1 MADHGAALQPL
12 LTEVPGVGAHLLGS
26 VPAVGILDD
35 DVQRVRETASLVEV
49 VQQFVALRRVGR
61 RWVGLCP
68 FHAEKS
74 GSFNVNEEL
83 GFYKC
88 FGCGASGDVITF
100 VREVE
105 HLDFVG
111 AVEWLAAK
119 AGITLHY
126 TTGGEGRD
134 RQRRTRLVEAVT
146 AAVAWYH
153 ERLLTGADAR
163 PARDYLRQRGISG
176 DTARQYR
183 LGWAPDAWDE
193 LVQALDLP
201 GEVLRDAGLAFT
213 NRAGRLQDAFRARV
227 LFPIFTE
234 AGDAVAFGGRVLPG
248 SPDPAKY
255 KNSPESPV
263 YAKSKVLYGLNWA
276 KAEVVRQDRVVV
288 CEGYT
293 DVIGMASAG
302 VPVAVATCGTALT
315 AEHFR
320 LLKRFANRVVLAF
333 DADEAGQGAADR
345 FYQWEKDFDLQVAV
359 ARLPLGSDP
368 GQLAQ
373 DDPAAL
379 RAAVDGALPFLKFR
393 LDRVLRARP
402 ITTVEDRARTAEAAL
417 AVVAE
422 HPDVNVR
429 KLYAIEVAAHCRL
442 PEADA
447 MRMVERQGARP
458 TVEVPVAR
466 STQREGAEVAVLAL
480 LVHRWDDVAPSV
492 VEELFTDDTV
502 LAAVRVLAAAGGD
515 WASAREHAEPA
526 ARELLERVAVV
537 EPAADPEVEIRNLI
551 GAAAR
556 RAYEQRLAAG
566 ALVAAVES
574 GDRST
579 LAELTEV
586 RLRLEELTQPERAME
601 AAEALLLWL
610 DRGADGEGKR

>member
-1 MADHGAALQPL
+1 VSARP
-12 LTEVPGVGAHLLGS
+12 LGS
-26 VPAVGILDD
+26 VVAVGIVDE
-35 DVQRVRETASLVEV
+35 DVQRVRESASLVEI

-68 FHAEKS
+68 FHAEKT
-74 GSFNVNEEL
+74 GSFNVNDEL

-119 AGITLHY
+119 GGINLRY

-134 RQRRTRLVEAVT
+134 RQRRTRLVEAVA

-153 ERLLTGADAR
+153 ERLLSGADAR
-163 PARDYLRQRGISG
+163 AARDYLRTRGITG
-176 DTARQYR
+176 DTARRYQ
-183 LGWAPDAWDE
+183 LGWAPDGWDD
-193 LVQALDLP
+193 LVHALNLP
-201 GEVLRDAGLAFT
+201 ADVMRDAGLAFT
-213 NRAGRLQDAFRARV
+213 NRAGRLQDVFRARV

-234 AGDAVAFGGRVLPG
+234 AGDAVAFGGRILPG
-248 SPDPAKY
+248 SADPAKY
-255 KNSPESPV
+255 KNSAESPV
-263 YAKSKVLYGLNWA
+263 YTKSKVLYGLNWA
-276 KAEVVRQDRVVV
+276 KAEIVRQDRVVV

-293 DVIGMASAG
+293 DVIGMATAG

-345 FYQWEKDFDLQVAV
+345 FYQWERDLDLQVSV
-359 ARLPLGSDP
+359 ARLPAGTDP
-368 GQLAQ
+368 GQLSL

-379 RAAVDGALPFLKFR
+379 RAAVDDAVPFLKHR
-393 LDRVLRARP
+393 LDRVLRRRP

-422 HPDVNVR
+422 HPDLNVR
-429 KLYAIEVAAHCRL
+429 KLYALEVAGHCRV

-458 TVEVPVAR
+458 VVEAIPATKAVLR
-466 STQREGAEVAVLAL
+466 DGAEVAVLAL
-480 LVHRWDDVAPSV
+480 LVHQWERVAPGV
-492 VEELFTDDTV
+492 VPELFADDTV
-502 LAAVRVLAAAGGD
+502 LAAVRALDAADGD
-515 WASAREHAEPA
+515 WARARESAEPA
-526 ARELLERVAVV
+526 ARELLERVAVA
-537 EPAADPEVEIRNLI
+537 EPAADAEVEIRNLI
-551 GAAAR
+551 AAAAR
-556 RAYEQRLAAG
+556 REYERRLALG
-566 ALVAAVES
+566 HMIHAVET
-574 GDRST
+574 GDRAT
-579 LAELTEV
+579 VAELNAV
-586 RLRLEELTQPERAME
+586 RLQLEELSRPEHAVE

-610 DRGADGEGKR
+610 DQGVEGEGKL